1 MWSAAWSWPDNTSSH
16 AVGLWEEC
24 TWQFVC
30 PDLDI
35 LLRECCLLV
44 PPAVLDQGGV
54 LGEGGGGPG
63 DVSLHYRLDHL
74 DTNIAQ
80 DHKVS

>member
-1 MWSAAWSWPDNTSSH
+1 MWSAAWSCPDNTSDGE
-16 AVGLWEEC
+16 VRWKTLY

-54 LGEGGGGPG
+54 LGEGGGRPG
-63 DVSLHYRLDHL
+63 DVSLHYRLHHL
-74 DTNIAQ
+74 DTA
-80 DHKVS
+80 